1 MCAASMVMGP
11 GSSAL
16 LVCARAGAAA
26 RSASASVA
34 KRYPMERAAMLL
46 MLEFSMIHADSRRAA
61 LESWLAAQ
69 LRGARFSLTP
79 ASVDASFRRY
89 FRAALPDGRSYVV
102 MDAPPGKEDCRPF
115 VHVAGLLRA
124 AGVHAPEV
132 HAGDLA
138 QGFLLLGDLGTQT
151 YLQELNA
158 DNAARLLG
166 DATDALLRWQ
176 LATRPGELPPYDEAL
191 LRREMDLFPEWYVSR
206 HLGVELS
213 NAQKSGLEG
222 IFRLLVKSALA
233 QPAVYVHRDYMPRNL
248 MVSDPNPGV
257 LDFQDAVLG
266 PITYDMASLLR
277 DAFVSWD
284 EELVLDWGVR
294 YWEKAKRAG
303 LPVETDFAEFWR
315 AFEWMGLQ
323 RHLKVL
329 GIFARI
335 NYRDGKPKYLADTPR
350 FIGYVRA
357 VSARYAALAPLACLL
372 VNSDVYCEVEFE
384 KLLRHSLAGR
394 LGHLVLVPNPLYH
407 PAGDFTLDHG
417 LIGNGAGPRYTY
429 AGVAV
434 MSPALFAQVEPGE
447 RAPLAPLLRA
457 AAERRLLSGE
467 PYAGLWQDVGS
478 AERLAEL
485 RARLASR
492 NETY

>member
-1 MCAASMVMGP
+1 
-11 GSSAL
+11 
-16 LVCARAGAAA
+16 
-26 RSASASVA
+26 
-34 KRYPMERAAMLL
+34 

-61 LESWLAAQ
+61 VESWLAAQ

-89 FRAALPDGRSYVV
+89 FRATLPDGRSYVV
-102 MDAPPGKEDCRPF
+102 MDAPPDREDCRPF
-115 VHVAGLLRA
+115 VHVARLLRA

-132 HAGDLA
+132 HAEDLA
-138 QGFLLLGDLGTQT
+138 RGFLLLGDLGTQT

-191 LRREMDLFPEWYVSR
+191 LRREMNLFPEWYVSR

-222 IFRLLVKSALA
+222 IFRLLVRSALA

-266 PITYDMASLLR
+266 PITYDMVSLLR

-284 EELVLDWGVR
+284 EERVLDWSAR

-303 LPVETDFAEFWR
+303 LPVETGFAEFWR

-335 NYRDGKPKYLADTPR
+335 NYRDGKPKYLEDTPR
-350 FIGYVRA
+350 FLRYARA
-357 VSARYAALAPLACLL
+357 VSERYAALAPLA
-372 VNSDVYCEVEFE
+372 
-384 KLLRHSLAGR
+384 
-394 LGHLVLVPNPLYH
+394 
-407 PAGDFTLDHG
+407 
-417 LIGNGAGPRYTY
+417 
-429 AGVAV
+429 
-434 MSPALFAQVEPGE
+434 
-447 RAPLAPLLRA
+447 
-457 AAERRLLSGE
+457 RLL
-467 PYAGLWQDVGS
+467 D
-478 AERLAEL
+478 EL
-485 RARLASR
+485 
-492 NETY
+492 E